1 MVEINPVAKTE
12 MAELTAIA
20 GGEKVKKVPAVV
32 LTKDDGTQ
40 VRRTPCRPRSWANL
54 SRSELYSHRNARAD
68 LHLLGQPLS
77 IAPQELLRE
86 SSDIIDHLVAASGT
100 PAVGAPEEQA
110 RWREWVDEHWVRAGQ
125 YPIAAPVRG
134 APKKRTQRLIT
145 YQLCF
150 SEAPLTGATLGY
162 HPRCAW

>member
-1 MVEINPVAKTE
+1 MHGPTCIF
-12 MAELTAIA
+12 
-20 GGEKVKKVPAVV
+20 
-32 LTKDDGTQ
+32 
-40 VRRTPCRPRSWANL
+40 WA
-54 SRSELYSHRNARAD
+54 S
-68 LHLLGQPLS
+68 QPLS